1 MDIVELESKYRNFYS
16 PTATIKVGEID
27 LLSEDVEVLSTTV
40 DNTLE
45 GADRFSFVVNNAFNI
60 KERRLAWV
68 DDLLA
73 IGNRVEIKM
82 GYLDKLEL
90 MLLGLITDVKID
102 YPSSGLPQ
110 ITVSGY
116 DYSYRMMNG
125 RKSEA
130 LDKKKDSQVVPSI
143 ADLYGLKV
151 GGLDDSKLELPR
163 VEKSQESDFQFLT
176 RLARYNGYEFYVFKN
191 ILFFKK
197 PANEASPSVTLE
209 WGKGLV
215 SFSPEVNLSNQYKK
229 VEVHGWDNKAKKPI
243 VGTATIKDLPVRDKK
258 RKSGGELL
266 RPVTGKREAV
276 YRERRP
282 VFSQQEAKIKA
293 IGIFKKLAEGL
304 VKGRGESIGIPEIF
318 IDQNIELKGLG
329 DQFDRVYYIESS
341 QHSFT
346 TSGYQTT
353 FNVKETTY

>member
-1 MDIVELESKYRNFYS
+1 MDIIELESKYRNFYS
-16 PTATIKVGEID
+16 PTATIKVDDKD
-27 LLSEDVEVLSTTV
+27 LLTEGVEVLSTTV
-40 DNTLE
+40 DNSLE
-45 GADRFSFVVNNAFNI
+45 GADQFSFVVNNAFDIDKRQMNWI
-60 KERRLAWV
+60 DNLF
-68 DDLLA
+68 A
-73 IGNRVEIKM
+73 IGKRVEIKM

-90 MLLGLITDVKID
+90 MLLGLITDVKTD
-102 YPSSGLPQ
+102 YPASGLPQ

-116 DYSYRMMNG
+116 DYSYRMMKC

-130 LDKKKDSQVVPSI
+130 LDKKKDSQVVPAI
-143 ADLYGLKV
+143 AKEYGLKV

-191 ILFFKK
+191 TLYFKK
-197 PANEASPSVTLE
+197 PENEASPTVTLE

-229 VEVHGWDNKAKKPI
+229 VEVLGWDNKAKKPI

-266 RPVTGKREAV
+266 KPVMDKRDAV

-282 VFSQQEAKIKA
+282 VFSKQEAKIKA

-304 VKGRGESIGIPEIF
+304 VKGRGEAVGIPELF

-329 DQFDRVYYIESS
+329 DRFNRIYYIEST